1 MKQYFF
7 TKKDWKII
15 SKFPPLPDWN
25 YKILEVKKTRSLN
38 QNRFYFWY
46 ILKFIILQY
55 REFWYIYTVD
65 NLHEKFKKAFI
76 PKKRIKSDF
85 SKKCIYVMWSTWDL
99 NSKQFSDFIERIKS
113 IFEFGE
119 MEQLWMEKIDRFVI
133 PDLNEDEL
141 LYYESLII

>member
-1 MKQYFF
+1 MNQWFF
-7 TKKDWKII
+7 KKENWKII
-15 SKFPPLPDWN
+15 FNQTKLPDWN
-25 YKILEVKKTRSLN
+25 YKILEVKKIRSLN

-65 NLHEKFKKAFI
+65 NLHTIFKKAFI

-85 SKKCIYVMWSTWDL
+85 SKKCIYIMRSTWELD
-99 NSKQFSDFIERIKS
+99 SKQFSDYIERIKA

-119 MEQLWMEKIDRFVI
+119 MEKLWMEKIDSFFI
-133 PDLNEDEL
+133 PDLREDEL
-141 LYYESLII
+141 LYREKQII